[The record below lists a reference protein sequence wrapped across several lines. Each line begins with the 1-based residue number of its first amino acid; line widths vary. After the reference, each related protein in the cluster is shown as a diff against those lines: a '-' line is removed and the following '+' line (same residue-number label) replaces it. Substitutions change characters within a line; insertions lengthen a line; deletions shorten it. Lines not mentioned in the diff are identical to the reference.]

1 MGTEAFTVRSES
13 KKVKKLDKLAS
24 QRKRSRNYLMNEA
37 LDYYLDVQA
46 WQLAKIQDGI
56 HAANDGR
63 FVSEAKMDKLF
74 NKYKDSNS

>member
-13 KKVKKLDKLAS
+13 KKIKQLDKLAS

-46 WQLAKIQDGI
+46 
-56 HAANDGR
+56 
-63 FVSEAKMDKLF
+63 
-74 NKYKDSNS
+74 

>member
-13 KKVKKLDKLAS
+13 KKVKKLDKLAL

-46 WQLAKIQDGI
+46 WQMEQIQEGI
-56 HAANDGR
+56 KAANDGR
-63 FVSEAKMDKLF
+63 FVSDAKMDKLF

>member
-13 KKVKKLDKLAS
+13 KKIKKLDKLAS

-46 WQLAKIQDGI
+46 WQMKQIQEGI
-56 HAANDGR
+56 NAANDGR
-63 FVSEAKMDKLF
+63 FVSDAKMDKLF
-74 NKYKDSNS
+74 NKYKSSNL

>member
-13 KKVKKLDKLAS
+13 KKIKKLDKLAS

-46 WQLAKIQDGI
+46 WQMEQIQAGI
-56 HAANDGR
+56 RAANDGR
-63 FVSEAKMDKLF
+63 FVSDVKMDKLF